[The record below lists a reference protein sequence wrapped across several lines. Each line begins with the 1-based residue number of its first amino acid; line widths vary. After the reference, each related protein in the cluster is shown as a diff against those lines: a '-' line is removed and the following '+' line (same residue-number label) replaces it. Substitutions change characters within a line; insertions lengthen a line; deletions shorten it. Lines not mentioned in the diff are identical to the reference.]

1 MSNFHFDVITLF
13 PQAFELI
20 KNSGVIT
27 RALEKNLIGLN
38 LHDLREFGEGSY
50 RQVDDKPY
58 GGGAG
63 MVLKPEPIFNAHESI
78 RKFPKSKTLL
88 MTPQGKV
95 LKQKDLVRWST
106 LDQII
111 IICGQYEGFDERV
124 RSLADEEIS
133 LGDYV
138 LSGGEIPAISIINGL
153 TRLLPGTLGD
163 PDSLVDESHNSSLLE
178 YPQYTRPLIFRDMKV
193 PDVLVSGNHK
203 EIKLWRSQ
211 KSFERTLERRNDL
224 ISNENYKKSPKS
236 KRINKES
243 NLLMKFRIG
252 NGYDIHRL
260 VEGRNLIIGGIT
272 LQHPENLGL
281 DGHSDADVLIHSI
294 MDALLGALSLGDIG
308 KFFPPTEEKWKNA
321 DSLFLLSKVIELIRK
336 EGWEVN
342 NIDSVIVAERPKI
355 KPHVEAMKK
364 NISEILHIDENL
376 IGIKATTN
384 EKLGPEGREEGI
396 SCHSVV
402 SVSYTHLT
410 LPTILLV

>member
-1 MSNFHFDVITLF
+1 MSNFNFDVITLF
-13 PQAFELI
+13 PKAFELI

-27 RALEKNLIGLN
+27 RALEKNLIDMN

-178 YPQYTRPLIFRDMKV
+178 YPHYTRPLIFREMKV

-243 NLLMKFRIG
+243 NLLMEFRIG

-364 NISEILHIDENL
+364 NISEILYIDENL

-402 SVSYTHLT
+402 
-410 LPTILLV
+410 LLEKQ